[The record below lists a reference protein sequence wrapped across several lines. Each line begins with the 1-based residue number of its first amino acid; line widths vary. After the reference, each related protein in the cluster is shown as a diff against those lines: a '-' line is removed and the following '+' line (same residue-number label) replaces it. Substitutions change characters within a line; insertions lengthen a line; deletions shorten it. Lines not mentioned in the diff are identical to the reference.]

1 MDMSLSE
8 LGGLVMDQGGLTCCD
23 SWSHKESDTTKRLN
37 RTELTLAPPLPESCP
52 LLSPQQLFTQGSKL
66 GQMRE
71 EGVLKGRTSMP
82 PRMKAPH
89 AHTSHPFDAWRDR
102 KQGGKMVPLV

>member
-1 MDMSLSE
+1 MSAT
-8 LGGLVMDQGGLTCCD
+8 G
-23 SWSHKESDTTKRLN
+23 
-37 RTELTLAPPLPESCP
+37 
-52 LLSPQQLFTQGSKL
+52 PQQLFTQGSKL

-89 AHTSHPFDAWRDR
+89 AHTSHHFDAWRDR
-102 KQGGKMVPLV
+102 KQGGNMVPLLRATPHTPGLVVRWPHA